1 VDDALRCLLEQ
12 GEIGEGKLSADA
24 VLALLNEEGNLLPA
38 TAVAVADVSL
48 SCFDE
53 LLGGASEVVQ

>member
-1 VDDALRCLLEQ
+1 LEE
-12 GEIGEGKLSADA
+12 GEIGEGKLSAET
-24 VLALLNEEGNLLPA
+24 VLALLNEESNLLPA
-38 TAVAVADVSL
+38 TQIAVADVSL